1 MSTFPASGAMSTAID
16 PPHADLAGPLEVI
29 WYLHTVKRSWPVRR
43 PLFDRVGSMVR
54 SWAFYPGTGSGSGSP
69 PGQAGVSPSPPSA
82 RHQPAAFRR
91 PVLSGTT
98 VAAAASP
105 GSNRSGSYAREH
117 GPRRLGS

>member
-69 PGQAGVSPSPPSA
+69 PGQAGVSPSPPYSEA
-82 RHQPAAFRR
+82 PAGRFPAAPLVRSDCPGGRQPA
-91 PVLSGTT
+91 L
-98 VAAAASP
+98 
-105 GSNRSGSYAREH
+105 
-117 GPRRLGS
+117 